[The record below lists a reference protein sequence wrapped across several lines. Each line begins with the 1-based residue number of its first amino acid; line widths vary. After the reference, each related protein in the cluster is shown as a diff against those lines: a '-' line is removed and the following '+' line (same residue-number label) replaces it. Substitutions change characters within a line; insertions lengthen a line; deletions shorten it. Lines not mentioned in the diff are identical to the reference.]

1 MSGKKVNP
9 RRRPATEA
17 DVRRAKDSARNDA
30 VMAVWA
36 IVLTALR
43 DKEGFSKEALKRVWD
58 ESLDISDSILHG
70 YITVQDLVYTLREE
84 AGIKLEE
91 K

>member
-1 MSGKKVNP
+1 MSRKKVNP

-17 DVRRAKDSARNDA
+17 DVKRAKDYARNEA

-43 DKEGFSKEALKRVWD
+43 DKEGFSKEDLKRVWD
-58 ESLDISDSILHG
+58 ESLGISDSILQG

-84 AGIKLEE
+84 AGIKLEA